1 MIRALFKK
9 QMMEVFS
16 WVYQNKKSGKNRSTK
31 GAVGY
36 ALLYLLIFSFSGA
49 VFYFVASTLCM
60 PLASVGM
67 GWVDFAIMGLMA
79 LFLGVFGSVFNTY
92 ASLYKSK
99 DNDFLLAMPI
109 PPVRI
114 LVIRLSG
121 VYFTGLMYE
130 LIVMIPTL
138 IVWFRT
144 VELNTAGVIC
154 TLLIPLVL
162 SVLAL
167 VLSALLGWLVALVS
181 DKLKHKNVVVVLL
194 SLVIF
199 AVYYYFCG
207 HIYFIAQTIITNP
220 QEVGDQVRGIL
231 YPLYHM
237 GLAAEG
243 SLLSML
249 IFMAIT
255 GGLFAAVFWVLSRNF
270 LKMATAN
277 RGEARIQYKERS
289 TAARSVSGAL
299 LQKELRRFLG
309 SANYMLNC
317 GLGIVIMLVSAGVLL
332 WKQGMVRELLYEFF
346 PGNRDIA
353 YLIGATAV
361 CLSASMNDITAPSIS
376 LEGKNLWLAQAFPVS
391 GRQVLMAKL
400 RLHLILTVIPAAVLV
415 AAVEWVMKPTVAFA
429 VLILVVAVLFITVM
443 AEFGLFLGVK
453 TPNLHWTNEIVPI
466 KQSMSVMVCLF
477 GGWAL
482 VVALAGGYYLL
493 SRLVSPLIY
502 LSGVAVLL
510 FAISAVLLHWLRT
523 KGAERFEKLR
533 S

>member
-1 MIRALFKK
+1 MIGALFKK

-36 ALLYLLIFSFSGA
+36 ALLYLLIFGFLGA
-49 VFYFVASTLCM
+49 VFYFVASTLCV
-60 PLASVGM
+60 PLASAGVG
-67 GWVDFAIMGLMA
+67 WLYFAIMGLMA

-99 DNDFLLAMPI
+99 DNDLLLAMPI
-109 PPVRI
+109 PPVKI
-114 LVIRLSG
+114 LIIRLSG

-138 IVWFRT
+138 IVWFLN
-144 VELNTAGVIC
+144 VELNAAGVIC

-167 VLSALLGWLVALVS
+167 VLSALLGWLVALIS
-181 DKLKHKNVVVVLL
+181 NRLKRKNVIVVFL
-194 SLVIF
+194 SLIFIAAYYYCYSHAF
-199 AVYYYFCG
+199 AV
-207 HIYFIAQTIITNP
+207 IQSILANP
-220 QEVGDQVRGIL
+220 QAAGDRVRNIL

-243 SLLSML
+243 SMLSML

-255 GGLFAAVFWVLSRNF
+255 GGLFAVVFWVLSRNF

-277 RGEARIQYKERS
+277 RGEARAQYKERS

-317 GLGIVIMLVSAGVLL
+317 GLGMIIMLVSAGVLV
-332 WKQGMVRELLYEFF
+332 WKHEMVQELLYEFF
-346 PGNRDIA
+346 PENRDIA
-353 YLIGATAV
+353 HLIGAAAV
-361 CLSASMNDITAPSIS
+361 CLFASMNDITAPSVS
-376 LEGKNLWLAQAFPVS
+376 LEGKNLWLAQVFPVS

-400 RLHLILTVIPAAVLV
+400 KLHLVLTLMPAAVLI
-415 AAVEWVMKPTVAFA
+415 AAVEWVMKPTIPFA
-429 VLILVVAVLFITVM
+429 VLIPAAAVLFITVM
-443 AEFGLFLGVK
+443 AEFGLFLNVK
-453 TPNLHWTNEIVPI
+453 TPNLHWTDEIVPI
-466 KQSMSVMVCLF
+466 KQSMSVMICLF

-482 VVALAGGYYLL
+482 IIALSVGYYLMAKFL
-493 SRLVSPLIY
+493 SPLIY
-502 LSGVAVLL
+502 LAGVMALL
-510 FAISAVLLHWLRT
+510 LVVSVLLHRWLCTR
-523 KGAERFEKLR
+523 GARLFEYL